1 MCNDMDEC
9 ALGVHT
15 CDHVCVNTVGSFDC
29 HCNAGYTQDGSACV
43 QLDASS
49 PIPLLLGVFVAV
61 VIVVLALV
69 S

>member
-15 CDHVCVNTVGSFDC
+15 CDHACVNTVGSFDC
-29 HCNAGYTQDGSACV
+29 RCNAGYTQDGSTCV
-43 QLDASS
+43 QLDASL
-49 PIPLLLGVFVAV
+49 PIPLLVGVFVAV